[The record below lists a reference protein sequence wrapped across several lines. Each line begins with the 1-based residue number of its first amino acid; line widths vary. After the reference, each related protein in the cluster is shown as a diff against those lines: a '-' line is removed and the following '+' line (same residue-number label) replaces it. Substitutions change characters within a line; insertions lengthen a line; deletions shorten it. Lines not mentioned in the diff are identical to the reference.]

1 MPTSTSPYS
10 TTTRRRRFNAND
22 PKYRCCCGGRCHVR
36 TGAMFVGAAEIIIIG
51 LFMIASAVWFVY
63 DGYRRAH
70 ERRYG
75 LYRARFHDQDP
86 EEGYEDKDAPNFVT
100 DRWSIIWLATC
111 LASGVLFLIT
121 IALLFIGVVRERRCL
136 LLPHMAAQA
145 LVLIA
150 FAALLGYS
158 AVMAILAAESLLS
171 ASDQQ
176 PGQVIVGEE
185 RRRSLAIHR
194 LTINCLQAAA
204 CLLALFVFGAF
215 FLVIYRYYG
224 YLRDSASY
232 EKKVRQTAGSS
243 SPASTINGRQTI
255 KLLHA

>member
-1 MPTSTSPYS
+1 
-10 TTTRRRRFNAND
+10 
-22 PKYRCCCGGRCHVR
+22 
-36 TGAMFVGAAEIIIIG
+36 MFVGAAEIIIIG

-86 EEGYEDKDAPNFVT
+86 DEGYEDKDAPNFVT
-100 DRWSIIWLATC
+100 DRWAIIWLATC

-145 LVLIA
+145 LVLVA

-158 AVMAILAAESLLS
+158 AVMAVLAADTLLS
-171 ASDQQ
+171 SGDEQRQQ
-176 PGQVIVGEE
+176 SGQVNVGEE
-185 RRRSLAIHR
+185 RRRSVAIHR

-215 FLVIYRYYG
+215 FLVIYRYYV